1 MAKKPK
7 PRHTNRLTVKKLARL
22 TVAGKYV
29 DGGGLALLVSDI
41 GSKSWSFRFERNGRD
56 RAYVLGP
63 LHGAG
68 GGARKQGD
76 ESRGLTLDE
85 ARAEARKALDLLR
98 QGIDPIDAKRDL
110 KNGNMQLTAEA
121 AKTKTFEQAATEYY
135 DSYSSEW
142 KNASY
147 RKKFLSSLRMYA
159 FPKIGALPVSA
170 IDTPLVLSV
179 IEPIWKIK
187 THTADRVRGRI
198 ENILDWAK
206 ARGYRSG
213 DNPARWDQLKFAKLP
228 AKPKSKKYKA
238 LSYKELPALVAE
250 LSHAEDAHV
259 PPKALQF
266 LILTAARSGEVIG
279 ARWPEIELRA
289 VPVETMDDDG
299 TPRTVM
305 GPVWIIPAERMK
317 EKKSHRVP
325 LSDRAVEIL
334 KALPR
339 ESDSDDGFV
348 FIGRRKNAP
357 LGKNAFYKMLEAM
370 KIEVTT
376 HGFRSSFRD
385 WAGEETNFPAGLA
398 EVALSHAV
406 GGKVQTTYQRGD
418 LLEKRRVMMKAWAK
432 YCLTPERD
440 ATVTDIGAARGAR
453 KRGG

>member
-7 PRHTNRLTVKKLARL
+7 PRHANRLTVKRIARL
-22 TVAGKYV
+22 KPGRYV
-29 DGGGLALLVSDI
+29 DGGGLSLLVSPI
-41 GSKSWSFRFERNGRD
+41 GTKSWTFRFERNGRD

-63 LHGAG
+63 LHRN
-68 GGARKQGD
+68 GGARATGD

-85 ARAEARKALDLLR
+85 ARSEAAKNLELLKA
-98 QGIDPIDAKRDL
+98 GNDPIDARHHL
-110 KNGNMQLTAEA
+110 KNGNIKQANEKVAEA
-121 AKTKTFEQAATEYY
+121 ARTKTFEQAAAEYF

-142 KNASY
+142 TNAHY
-147 RKKFLSSLRMYA
+147 RAKFLSSLRMYA

-198 ENILDWAK
+198 ENVLDWAK

-213 DNPARWDQLKFAKLP
+213 DNPAKWDQLKFAKLP
-228 AKPKSKKYKA
+228 AKPKTNHHPA

-250 LSHAEDAHV
+250 LANAEDSCI

-279 ARWPEIELRA
+279 AKRSEIELRA
-289 VPVETMDDDG
+289 VPVEAADDDG

-305 GPVWIIPAERMK
+305 GPVWIVPAERMK
-317 EKKSHRVP
+317 EKKQHRVP
-325 LSDRAVEIL
+325 LPDRAVEIL
-334 KALPR
+334 KKLGK
-339 ESDSDDGFV
+339 EGDSDNGFV
-348 FIGRRKNAP
+348 FIGSRKNAP
-357 LGKNAFYKMLEAM
+357 LGKNAFYKLLEAM

-385 WAGEETNFPAGLA
+385 WVGEETRFAADLA

-418 LLEKRRVMMKAWAK
+418 LLEKRRVMMKAWAT
-432 YCLTPERD
+432 YCTTPKRSGEVVPIR
-440 ATVTDIGAARGAR
+440 R
-453 KRGG
+453 KGGV